1 MKLYN
6 KSELRYSRIFFD
18 KRPPAYA
25 FILIF
30 STLATLIIA
39 FAVSAYLPK
48 NYIVK
53 ARGTSVITGTEYVS
67 ALSNGKIVT
76 LHKKEGDSVKAGEV
90 ILSLSSGQ
98 EGLQT
103 ESLTKQ
109 LDKLKAKES
118 LFQKYEQSLN
128 EKVNYMANSGEEQ
141 EYYGKVEYYLSQ
153 LSSENYNDGSQYAKL
168 QEEYTKL
175 NKLVAEKSQL
185 ETDLSSYQSQLAN
198 LEAELA
204 TLSVQETA
212 ETNSDSETSSSSA
225 DTSSNSIQ
233 LEQLN
238 TKISEVKTKIET
250 TTSSIQGKGTE
261 IESLQS
267 SIREMERS
275 YNDPTSQAYNTYA
288 QLISELGTARA
299 ANNKSITELEAN
311 LGISIGQDRGLTVSA
326 SSDGTLHYVTPLKQ
340 GMSVQ
345 QNQTIAEIAGSDREA
360 YIEAFVLAT
369 DISRVAVGAE
379 ADIAITGVNS
389 QKFGTLKGAV
399 TQIDSGTITQETQ
412 NGNVSLY
419 KVVVA
424 LEELTLKKDEEIVVL
439 QKDMPVEARIVY
451 DNETYLDWILE
462 LLSFK
467 Q

>member
-1 MKLYN
+1 M
-6 KSELRYSRIFFD
+6 FFD

-30 STLATLIIA
+30 STLASLIIA

-128 EKVNYMANSGEEQ
+128 EKVNYMVNSGEEQ

-198 LEAELA
+198 LEAELS

-212 ETNSDSETSSSSA
+212 ETNSDSETNSSST
-225 DTSSNSIQ
+225 DSSPNSIQ

-311 LGISIGQDRGLTVSA
+311 LGISTGQDRGLTVSA

-360 YIEAFVLAT
+360 YVEAFVLAT
-369 DISRVAVGAE
+369 DISRVTVGAE
-379 ADIAITGVNS
+379 VDIAITGVNS

>member
-204 TLSVQETA
+204 TLSVKETA
-212 ETNSDSETSSSSA
+212 ETNSDSETNSSST
-225 DTSSNSIQ
+225 DSSPNSIQ

-250 TTSSIQGKGTE
+250 ITSSIQGKGTE

-311 LGISIGQDRGLTVSA
+311 LGISTGQDRGLTVSA

-345 QNQTIAEIAGSDREA
+345 QNQTVAEIAGSDREA

-369 DISRVAVGAE
+369 DISRVTVGAE
-379 ADIAITGVNS
+379 VDIAITGVNS

-412 NGNVSLY
+412 NGNVSFY

-424 LEELTLKKDEEIVVL
+424 LDELTLKKDEEIVVL